1 MKGRTCEAGWR
12 NGWLD
17 IQLNRLGQ
25 SSSVQAQDAGLVRIL
40 CVAREG
46 AYETLHEPPTAD
58 PHGGWCGG
66 RRLETVAYPIR
77 RHSARPEHAALHQ
90 GPWLP

>member
-46 AYETLHEPPTAD
+46 AYETLHEPPTAY
-58 PHGGWCGG
+58 PHGGWCGPG
-66 RRLETVAYPIR
+66 VRNSLATRLYGALL
-77 RHSARPEHAALHQ
+77 SATQCVSGAAR
-90 GPWLP
+90 